1 MILDLL
7 TEKGEVYVSELSQVF
22 QVSEVTIRND
32 LLQLEQKNMLLRARG
47 GALRLET
54 NSDIDRHA
62 TEKTRLNYQ
71 QKARIGRAAAKL
83 IYDQDTIII
92 GPGTT
97 TTELARNLPD
107 NIEATIIS
115 NSIPVIQ
122 NLMNKPKLH
131 IIAVGGN
138 IRKNSGT
145 LTGPIAELGLKNF
158 YVDKVI
164 LGADGC
170 DTRRGIF
177 TSEVDT
183 AQIMQLMINNSREV
197 ILVTDSSK
205 FSRKSLT
212 LMTTFDRVDIVVTDD
227 GLSREDRKQ
236 MEDRGV
242 RVIIA

>member
-7 TEKGEVYVSELSQVF
+7 TEKGEVYVNELSRVF

-47 GALRLET
+47 GAIRLDHHD
-54 NSDIDRHA
+54 NDRHIS
-62 TEKTRLNYQ
+62 EKARQNYH

-83 IYDQDTIII
+83 IHHQDTIII

-97 TTELARNLPD
+97 TAELARNIPENLELTV
-107 NIEATIIS
+107 IT

-122 NLMNKPKLH
+122 QLISKPNLN
-131 IIAVGGN
+131 IIALGGN

-170 DTRRGIF
+170 DSRRGVF

-183 AQIMQLMINNSREV
+183 AQIMQLMISNSREV
-197 ILVTDSSK
+197 ILVADSSK
-205 FSRKSLT
+205 FNRKSLT
-212 LMTTFDRVDIVVTDD
+212 LMCSFDRVDILVTDNGID
-227 GLSREDRKQ
+227 SLDRKH